1 LSFGFFGA
9 KCFGKSIKRA
19 LPPLPIP
26 VLLTEVVARDYTH
39 ARKLPPRSSR
49 VCEKSKRRQTDAG
62 FLCVVL
68 RERREEKK
76 NREGISKEGGK
87 MGSTMHATQSELQ
100 AAKVD
105 LAYRGRGVSTLR
117 QFASVQAPLQD
128 TQNGPYNQPDTP
140 GSANPSLTRIWSR
153 NHSSSDTP
161 AVTPARA
168 CDPAR
173 GLLRAPAD
181 PAQHVPQERVLPAVE
196 VRARAPRVREV
207 PVQRVSAPLIFSP
220 RPRKRP
226 SAPPPQTT

>member
-1 LSFGFFGA
+1 
-9 KCFGKSIKRA
+9 
-19 LPPLPIP
+19 
-26 VLLTEVVARDYTH
+26 
-39 ARKLPPRSSR
+39 
-49 VCEKSKRRQTDAG
+49 
-62 FLCVVL
+62 
-68 RERREEKK
+68 
-76 NREGISKEGGK
+76 

-220 RPRKRP
+220 RPRPKLHNPGKP
-226 SAPPPQTT
+226 SSALTPSRAERVPSPSPDVVHPPFHSLSNRGRYMMRVAQQKAATGGH